1 MKKKQK
7 YLIVLIIIAILLL
20 GTGLFLLVSNPSTKK
35 LKDNTKSNKDY
46 FDNITGK
53 HCIKNLCIES
63 VEVSYIIEQKQ
74 GNLKFK
80 LTNTDKSKKQE
91 SGSFTFTPN
100 SSTELIAYY
109 DEIPAGESVDVK
121 ITFADKKVI
130 NMTDYKLSNLETGT
144 YDKI

>member
-1 MKKKQK
+1 MKKK
-7 YLIVLIIIAILLL
+7 YIIGIFVIAILLI
-20 GTGLFLLVSNPSTKK
+20 GTGLIFHVSNPSASSK
-35 LKDNTKSNKDY
+35 LKDNTKTNKDY

-53 HCIKNLCIES
+53 HCIKKLCIES

-80 LTNTDKSKKQE
+80 LINTDKSKKQE
-91 SGSFTFTPN
+91 SGSFTFIPN
-100 SSTELIAYY
+100 SSTELTAYY
-109 DEIPAGESVDVK
+109 DEIPAGESVNVK

-130 NMTDYKLSNLETGT
+130 NMTDYKLTNLETGT

>member
-20 GTGLFLLVSNPSTKK
+20 GTGLFLLVSNPSTEK

-63 VEVSYIIEQKQ
+63 VEVSYIVEAKQ

-100 SSTELIAYY
+100 S
-109 DEIPAGESVDVK
+109 
-121 ITFADKKVI
+121 
-130 NMTDYKLSNLETGT
+130 
-144 YDKI
+144 

>member
-80 LTNTDKSKKQE
+80 LTNTDKGKKQE

-130 NMTDYKLSNLETGT
+130 NMTDYKLTNLETGT
-144 YDKI
+144 NNKI